1 VLVTTKVEGAP
12 RERGLWLQW
21 VLATTAG
28 FLVGGFAAGAAARA
42 MIDARG
48 GDVIGLTPW
57 EGAAVGAV
65 AGLAIGIGQWLV
77 VRRRMAH
84 AGWWVLVT
92 IVGWVVCDAV
102 LAASGRINPTLGIG
116 GAALS
121 AIVIAVLQWLVLRR
135 GATQAGRWIV
145 VSAGALA
152 VASFA
157 GFAVILAAQF
167 GSWFHLQPTDFP
179 SAIPWGLAG
188 MVMGPIYG
196 AMTGAVLVWL
206 VRPAPPAASEAAAA
220 QGVRPLEGALR
231 GTDPWNERLIAGGLL
246 LLGFLLVFPAVIINA
261 PGMGATSA
269 VGRMLPFLFDPVWQK
284 YWSVAFAVV
293 TLYGLVIL
301 EGILRRAGDHI
312 CARLGMVS
320 FTLATVMLL
329 VFMLLDMNYLPG
341 GRDFESFFIMFAFP
355 AVIAYGLAILRTR
368 ILARWIGIVVVLW
381 STVTLIWVFPHN
393 RGPFFYESA
402 LLLIA
407 VALLVSQSPREGQR
421 AVNDSPAS

>member
-1 VLVTTKVEGAP
+1 MVATKVEGAQH
-12 RERGLWLQW
+12 ERGLWLQW

-28 FLVGGFAAGAAARA
+28 FIVGGFAAGAAAKA
-42 MIDARG
+42 MIEAHG

-57 EGAAVGAV
+57 EGAVVGAV

-77 VRRRMAH
+77 LRRRIAH
-84 AGWWVLVT
+84 AGWWVLAI
-92 IVGWVVCDAV
+92 IVGWIVFDAV
-102 LAASGRINPTLGIG
+102 LAASGRSNPILGAIG
-116 GAALS
+116 LALAAL
-121 AIVIAVLQWLVLRR
+121 AFAMMQWLVLRR
-135 GATQAGRWIV
+135 QATRAGRWIV
-145 VSAGALA
+145 VSTAALA

-167 GSWFHLQPTDFP
+167 GSWFQLKPTDFP

-188 MVMGPIYG
+188 MVIGPIYG
-196 AMTGAVLVWL
+196 AMTGAVLDWL
-206 VRPAPPAASEAAAA
+206 VRPTPPNVSDAADA
-220 QGVRPLEGALR
+220 QGVRPPESAMR
-231 GTDPWNERLIAGGLL
+231 GKDTWNERLIAGGLL
-246 LLGFLLVFPAVIINA
+246 LLGFLLVIPAVVINA

-269 VGRMLPFLFDPVWQK
+269 VGRMLPFLFDPVGEK
-284 YWSVAFAVV
+284 YWSVAFVVV

-329 VFMLLDMNYLPG
+329 VFMLLDKNYLPG

-368 ILARWIGIVVVLW
+368 ILARWIGIAVVLW
-381 STVTLIWVFPHN
+381 SAVELIWVFPHN
-393 RGPFFYESA
+393 RGPLFYEPA

-407 VALLVSQSPREGQR
+407 IALLVSQSPRETQR
-421 AVNDSPAS
+421 VVNDSPPL

>member
-1 VLVTTKVEGAP
+1 MVATKVEGAQF
-12 RERGLWLQW
+12 ERGLWLHW

-28 FLVGGFAAGAAARA
+28 FIVGGFAAGAAAKA
-42 MIDARG
+42 MIEAHG

-77 VRRRMAH
+77 VRRRMAR
-84 AGWWVLVT
+84 AGWWVLAM
-92 IVGWVVCDAV
+92 IVGWMVFDAV
-102 LAASGRINPTLGIG
+102 LAASGRSNPILGASG
-116 GAALS
+116 LALAAL
-121 AIVIAVLQWLVLRR
+121 AFAMMQWLVLRR

-145 VSAGALA
+145 VSTAALTLA
-152 VASFA
+152 CFA
-157 GFAVILAAQF
+157 GIAVILAAQF
-167 GSWFHLQPTDFP
+167 GSWFQLQPTDFP

-206 VRPAPPAASEAAAA
+206 VRPTPPNTSDAADAL
-220 QGVRPLEGALR
+220 GVRPLEGVMR
-231 GTDPWNERLIAGGLL
+231 GKDSWNERLIAGSLL
-246 LLGFLLVFPAVIINA
+246 LLGFLLIFPAVVINA

-269 VGRMLPFLFDPVWQK
+269 LGRMLPFLFDPVWEK
-284 YWSVAFAVV
+284 YWSVAFVVV

-329 VFMLLDMNYLPG
+329 IFMLLDINSLPG

-368 ILARWIGIVVVLW
+368 ILARWIGIAVVLW
-381 STVTLIWVFPHN
+381 SAVELIWVFPHN
-393 RGPFFYESA
+393 RGPLFYEPA

-407 VALLVSQSPREGQR
+407 IALSVSQSPREAQR
-421 AVNDSPAS
+421 AVKDSPSS

>member
-1 VLVTTKVEGAP
+1 MVATKVEGAQH
-12 RERGLWLQW
+12 ERGLWLQW

-28 FLVGGFAAGAAARA
+28 FIVGGFAAGAAAKA
-42 MIDARG
+42 MIEAHG

-57 EGAAVGAV
+57 EGAVVGAV

-77 VRRRMAH
+77 LRRRIAH
-84 AGWWVLVT
+84 AGWWVLAI
-92 IVGWVVCDAV
+92 IVGWIVFDAV
-102 LAASGRINPTLGIG
+102 LAASGRSNPILGASG
-116 GAALS
+116 LAFAAL
-121 AIVIAVLQWLVLRR
+121 AFAMMQWLVLRR
-135 GATQAGRWIV
+135 QATQAGRWIV
-145 VSAGALA
+145 VSTAALA

-167 GSWFHLQPTDFP
+167 GSWFQLKPTDFP

-206 VRPAPPAASEAAAA
+206 VRPAPPDASEAAAA
-220 QGVRPLEGALR
+220 QGVRPPESAMR
-231 GTDPWNERLIAGGLL
+231 GKDTWNERLIAGGLL
-246 LLGFLLVFPAVIINA
+246 LLGFLLVIPAVVINA

-269 VGRMLPFLFDPVWQK
+269 VGRMLPFLFDPVWEK

-320 FTLATVMLL
+320 FILATVMLL
-329 VFMLLDMNYLPG
+329 IFMLLDANSLPG
-341 GRDFESFFIMFAFP
+341 GRDFESYFIMLAFP

-368 ILARWIGIVVVLW
+368 ILARWIGITVVLW
-381 STVTLIWVFPHN
+381 SAVELIQVFPHN
-393 RGPFFYESA
+393 HGPLFYEPA

-407 VALLVSQSPREGQR
+407 VALLVSQSPREAQR
-421 AVNDSPAS
+421 AVNDSPSS